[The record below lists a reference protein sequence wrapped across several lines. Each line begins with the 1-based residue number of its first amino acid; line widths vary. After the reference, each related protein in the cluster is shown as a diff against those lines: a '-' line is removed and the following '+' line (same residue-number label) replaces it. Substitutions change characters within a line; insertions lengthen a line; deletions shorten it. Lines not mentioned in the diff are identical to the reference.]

1 MAQTNVEK
9 AQYKEAIERKNK
21 EKKILKSYIKCKYN
35 PSNEEIVAN
44 LKNGLEQTKFISTP
58 TVSQITNTKMDQ
70 IVNQEKKSDKNLQFK
85 YVAQAKPKK
94 TLYLTESQKRRALE
108 RCAM

>member
-1 MAQTNVEK
+1 
-9 AQYKEAIERKNK
+9 
-21 EKKILKSYIKCKYN
+21 
-35 PSNEEIVAN
+35 
-44 LKNGLEQTKFISTP
+44 LKNGLEKTEFNSTP

-70 IVNQEKKSDKNLQFK
+70 VVNQEKKSNKNLQFK
-85 YVAQAKPKK
+85 YVAQPKPKK